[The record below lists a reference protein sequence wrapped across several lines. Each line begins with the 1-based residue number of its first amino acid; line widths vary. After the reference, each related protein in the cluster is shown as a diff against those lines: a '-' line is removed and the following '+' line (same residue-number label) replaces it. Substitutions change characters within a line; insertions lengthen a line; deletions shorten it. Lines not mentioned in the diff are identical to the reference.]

1 MPEMAPPRARP
12 AVPHE
17 LATGRILAILR
28 GDHEPDVAHRIGQVL
43 VGCGITAVEVT
54 ANSRH
59 AVACIRALATIRDLQ
74 VGAGT
79 VVDTT
84 GAQQARA
91 AGARFLVTPV
101 VGEEVIGEAAH
112 DGVAVIVGAL
122 TPTEMWRAWCAGAAA
137 VKLFPAA
144 GVGPEYL
151 SAVRGPFPQIAVVP
165 TGGVDDTNAA
175 AYLRAGAV
183 AVAAGSW
190 LVPARSADL
199 SLDRLADR
207 AGRLRAAV
215 DAVPVRGV
223 E

>member
-1 MPEMAPPRARP
+1 
-12 AVPHE
+12 V
-17 LATGRILAILR
+17 TGRILAILR
-28 GDHEPDVAHRIGQVL
+28 GDHEPDIAHRIGQVL

-54 ANSRH
+54 TNSRH
-59 AVACIRALATIRDLQ
+59 AAACIGALATIRELQ

-101 VGEEVIGEAAH
+101 VGEEAIGEAAR
-112 DGVAVIVGAL
+112 DGVPVIAGAL
-122 TPTEMWRAWCAGAAA
+122 SPTEMWRAWCAGAAT

-144 GVGPEYL
+144 CVGPEYL

-175 AYLRAGAV
+175 AYLRLGAV

-190 LVPARSADL
+190 LVPARSVDL
-199 SLDRLADR
+199 SLEQLADR
-207 AGRLRAAV
+207 AGRLREAV
-215 DAVPVRGV
+215 DAVPVSGV